1 MVEKHSDEE
10 LAARAAMGD
19 TRALGVLVQRYR
31 SRVYA
36 ITLRA
41 TGRTE
46 VADELFQETWTR
58 VARRIPTFDPARPF
72 SKWMLSIAINLSID
86 HARRTTVRRGEQL
99 STPADVEAAP
109 GRATPADHELMAEEE
124 RLQVAAALQKL
135 PEAMRTAVLMRYF
148 EDQSEQ
154 AMATVLEVPAGTVKS
169 RLHHA
174 LKKLRAQLQRT
185 S

>member
-1 MVEKHSDEE
+1 MFV
-10 LAARAAMGD
+10 G
-19 TRALGVLVQRYR
+19 
-31 SRVYA
+31 
-36 ITLRA
+36 
-41 TGRTE
+41 
-46 VADELFQETWTR
+46 
-58 VARRIPTFDPARPF
+58 
-72 SKWMLSIAINLSID
+72 
-86 HARRTTVRRGEQL
+86 HANV
-99 STPADVEAAP
+99 
-109 GRATPADHELMAEEE
+109 E